1 MRQSTALERMD
12 SSVLL
17 GQPDENNK
25 KEKCFYIMGFIILAC
40 TYGLS
45 FGIGYSVHH
54 CESLQGNVTM

>member
-17 GQPDENNK
+17 GQPDEK
-25 KEKCFYIMGFIILAC
+25 KEKCFYILGFIILAC

-45 FGIGYSVHH
+45 FGIGYSVHQ
-54 CESLQGNVTM
+54 CDPLQGNVTM